1 MGHLANGKAQVLSI
15 GGGCY
20 PLPTMRTA
28 SLRLTVG
35 RPKRGPVGTIIE
47 TLHSV
52 YQRRRLLLYLTIA
65 RVRQDGSN
73 SLIGNLWLIIDPAVQ
88 LAIYYFLVG
97 VVLNRPQANFPL
109 FLFAAILPWRW
120 FSMALS
126 SATDSVRA
134 QDKVMRQISFPQIV
148 LPLASVAA
156 STTSF
161 FFGLIPLFS
170 LYLVYPDRLTLW
182 VCTLPLIIGIQV
194 MWTIPFAILLSAVN
208 VFFRD
213 TGNFVRH
220 GLRLAFYLS
229 PALFS
234 FERIQELLA
243 PYPPANLLLE
253 LNPMAWI
260 ITGYRDILYEGRA
273 PDWIALAVVGLASVP
288 FIFLSIYVFRRLAPS
303 FVKVL

>member
-1 MGHLANGKAQVLSI
+1 
-15 GGGCY
+15 
-20 PLPTMRTA
+20 MRTA

-35 RPKRGPVGTIIE
+35 RPRRGPIGTIAE
-47 TLHSV
+47 TVRSV

-120 FSMALS
+120 FTMAIG
-126 SATDSVRA
+126 SATESVRRR
-134 QDKVMRQISFPQIV
+134 DKVMRQIAFPQIV
-148 LPLASVAA
+148 LPLSAVAA

-170 LYLVYPDRLTLW
+170 LYLVYPERLTIW
-182 VCTLPLIIGIQV
+182 VTALPIVIFVQV
-194 MWTIPFAILLSAVN
+194 LWTIPLAILFSALN

-220 GLRLAFYLS
+220 GLRIGFYLS

-243 PYPPANLLLE
+243 QYPPANLLLE

-260 ITGYRDILYEGRA
+260 LTAYRDILYEGRA
-273 PDWIALAVVGLASVP
+273 ADWTALLVVALASLP
-288 FIFLSIYVFRRLAPS
+288 FTFTSIYAFRRMAPT

>member
-1 MGHLANGKAQVLSI
+1 VI
-15 GGGCY
+15 
-20 PLPTMRTA
+20 
-28 SLRLTVG
+28 
-35 RPKRGPVGTIIE
+35 GTILE
-47 TLHSV
+47 TFQSV
-52 YQRRRLLLYLTIA
+52 IQRRRLLLYLTIA

-97 VVLNRPQANFPL
+97 IVLNRPQANFPL

-120 FSMALS
+120 FTMALS
-126 SATDSVRA
+126 SATDSVRSY
-134 QDKVMRQISFPQIV
+134 DKVMRQISFPQII
-148 LPLASVAA
+148 LPISSIAA

-161 FFGLIPLFS
+161 LFGLIPLFS
-170 LYLVYPDRLTLW
+170 LYLVYPERLTPW
-182 VCTLPLIIGIQV
+182 VTVLPFIIGIQLL
-194 MWTIPFAILLSAVN
+194 WTLPFAILFSAIN

-220 GLRLAFYLS
+220 GLRIGFYLS

-243 PYPPANLLLE
+243 PYPPAHLILE
-253 LNPMAWI
+253 LNPLAWI
-260 ITGYRDILYEGRA
+260 ITGYRDILYEGRS
-273 PDWIALAVVGLASVP
+273 PDWTALTLVGLASIP
-288 FIFLSIYVFRRLAPS
+288 FTLASVYLFRRLAPS